1 MGDRLNAKDETEE
14 KLMKRTNAVIIA
26 LATVLTATSA
36 YAAQLPFEI
45 QAPRGQNQDIQAPRD
60 RQEDIQ
66 APRDHPDDIQLP
78 RSSNAGSQER

>member
-1 MGDRLNAKDETEE
+1 
-14 KLMKRTNAVIIA
+14 MKRANAVIIA
-26 LATVLTATSA
+26 LTTILTATSA

-78 RSSNAGSQER
+78 RSPNTGSEER

>member
-1 MGDRLNAKDETEE
+1 MGDRLNTKDETEE
-14 KLMKRTNAVIIA
+14 KLMKRANAVIIA
-26 LATVLTATSA
+26 LATILTATSA

-78 RSSNAGSQER
+78 RSPNTGSEER